1 MKSFLFLFL
10 NIFLISSL
18 AFSEEIYGEAKVIDG
33 DTLRIKK
40 SKIRLEG
47 IDAPEMKQKCKKPY
61 LQISNTIGITFN
73 REYNCG
79 QKSKKELE
87 SKIKKTKIKCII
99 KSKDKYKRHLATC
112 FKGDLNLNQWMV
124 KRGYAVAYK
133 RYSKQYLVD
142 EQKAKEDKLGI
153 WEGSFIRP
161 EKWRKLN

>member
-1 MKSFLFLFL
+1 MKYFLFLFL
-10 NIFLISSL
+10 NIFLLSNL
-18 AFSEEIYGEAKVIDG
+18 ALSEEIFGEAKVIDG

-40 SKIRLEG
+40 FKIRLEG

-61 LQISNTIGITFN
+61 LQISSTLGIIFN
-73 REYNCG
+73 KEYNCG

-87 SKIKKTKIKCII
+87 NEIKGVKIKCILR
-99 KSKDKYKRHLATC
+99 SKDRYKRHLATC
-112 FKGDLNLNQWMV
+112 FKGELNLNQWMV

-133 RYSKQYLVD
+133 RYSKQYLAD

-153 WEGSFIRP
+153 WEGPFIRP